1 MKIYR
6 YFYKSRGYPGAHT
19 IPRKRIAEL
28 LRDCRIVLCKAEMP
42 RQGEIEPWMASFDG
56 FVELR
61 KPWAQFV
68 QPLSCVA

>member
-1 MKIYR
+1 MLTVGWGFIL
-6 YFYKSRGYPGAHT
+6 YKRLANILSGE
-19 IPRKRIAEL
+19 RIAEL
-28 LRDCRIVLCKAEMP
+28 LRDCRIVLCNAEMP